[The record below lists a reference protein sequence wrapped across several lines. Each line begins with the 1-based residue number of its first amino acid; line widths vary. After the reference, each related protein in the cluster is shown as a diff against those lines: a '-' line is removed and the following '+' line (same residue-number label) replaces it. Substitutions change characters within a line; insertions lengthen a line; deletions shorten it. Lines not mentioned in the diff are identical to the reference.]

1 MSLELII
8 VVHCYSEKVLMIVIL
23 VPLRALLL
31 LLNVIIY
38 FIVKINVKC
47 TVKNIYIYKVI
58 IIFP

>member
-8 VVHCYSEKVLMIVIL
+8 VVHCYSEKVLMIVI

-31 LLNVIIY
+31 LSNVIIY

-47 TVKNIYIYKVI
+47 TVKNIYIYKLI

>member
-8 VVHCYSEKVLMIVIL
+8 VVHCYSEKVLMIVI

-31 LLNVIIY
+31 ILNVIIY

-47 TVKNIYIYKVI
+47 TVKNIYIYKLI

>member
-8 VVHCYSEKVLMIVIL
+8 VVHCYSEKVLMIVI

-31 LLNVIIY
+31 ILNVIIY
-38 FIVKINVKC
+38 FIVTINVKC
-47 TVKNIYIYKVI
+47 AVNNIYIYKLI

>member
-8 VVHCYSEKVLMIVIL
+8 VVHCYSEKVLMIVI

-31 LLNVIIY
+31 ILNVIIY

-47 TVKNIYIYKVI
+47 TVKNIYIYKLN